1 MMLATADESI
11 RRVRSLCG
19 SLECILTCAEE
30 VEQNASHIG
39 SALFLLNELKDAIQQ
54 FEGSQPYRHQGQARP
69 LLQ

>member
-39 SALFLLNELKDAIQQ
+39 SALFLLTELKDAIQQ
-54 FEGSQPYRHQGQARP
+54 FEDEVRGWTIAEKAND
-69 LLQ
+69 